1 MARYKVQPDTLIDRA
16 IAAVAPRWALQRRQ
30 ARVGLA
36 LTASYG
42 SGGYVGASKGRAQTQ
57 QWRAGELG
65 PNAALLPDLS
75 TLRARSQDLARNNP
89 IARGAIGNVV
99 TSVVGSGLQARPR
112 VDRGALGLSEEQAAA
127 FEAAALREWNAWA
140 YSQEADLQRTWTFD
154 GIQQIVFR
162 AALTDGDHFIVKAF
176 RERPGSAFG
185 LKAQMI
191 PAARVCN
198 PTGAAVPAGAVI
210 MAGVELDADGAPA
223 AYWIA
228 NRHPHEHAP
237 GLPALKWDRLPAFGA
252 QSGMR
257 QVLHIMR
264 PQDAGVLRGEPYLA
278 PVIETLRQCGTY
290 TDAELMA
297 AVVNSCFAV
306 TTKTPNGE
314 GVDLPDSG
322 SRDEKG
328 DAIVIGKAGTVV
340 DLAADESIES
350 FTPSRPTSSF
360 DPFMQAM
367 LRQIGMA
374 LGQPYEVLVKHFE
387 ASYSAARGALLEA
400 WRFYRVLRDWHAWAV
415 CQPFY
420 EAVITEAVARGRLSA
435 PGFFGSPLIRAA
447 WCGSEWYGEAPG
459 TLDPLKEVEAQGKA
473 IAYGLTTGERA
484 TIEINGGDWDQNHRR
499 LVHETE
505 ARRRDGLPAINAGS
519 SSAPPAEE
527 REPQDPQRNRLPTR
541 DAAGA

>member
-1 MARYKVQPDTLIDRA
+1 MARYKVQPDSLIDRA
-16 IAAVAPRWALQRRQ
+16 IAALSPRWALQRRQ

-42 SGGYVGASKGRAQTQ
+42 AGGYVGALKSRAQTQ

-75 TLRARSQDLARNNP
+75 TLRGRSQDLARNNP

-112 VDRGALGLSEEQAAA
+112 IDREALGLSEEQAAA
-127 FEAAALREWNAWA
+127 FESAALREWNAWA
-140 YSQEADLQRTWTFD
+140 YSQEADLHRTLTFD
-154 GIQQIVFR
+154 GIQQVAFR
-162 AALTDGDHFIVKAF
+162 AALIDGDHFIVKAF

-185 LKAQMI
+185 LKAQLLA
-191 PAARVCN
+191 AARVCN
-198 PTGAAVPAGAVI
+198 PTNTDLAPGTVI
-210 MAGVELDADGAPA
+210 MGGVELDADGAPA
-223 AYWIA
+223 AYWVA
-228 NRHPHEHAP
+228 NRHPHEYVP
-237 GLPALKWDRLPAFGA
+237 GQPALKWDRLPAFGA

-306 TTKTPNGE
+306 TTKTPTGE
-314 GVDLPDSG
+314 GLDMADSG
-322 SRDEKG
+322 VKDEKG
-328 DAIVIGKAGTVV
+328 DAIVIGKPGTVV
-340 DLAADESIES
+340 DLMSDESIEA
-350 FTPSRPTSSF
+350 FTPGRPSGSF

-367 LRQIGMA
+367 LRQVGMA
-374 LGQPYEVLVKHFE
+374 LGQPYEILVKHFE

-400 WRFYRVLRDWHAWAV
+400 WRFYRVLRDWHAWAI
-415 CQPFY
+415 CHPFY
-420 EAVITEAVARGRLSA
+420 EAVITEAVARGRLGA
-435 PGFFGSPLIRAA
+435 PGFFASPLTRAA
-447 WCGSEWYGEAPG
+447 WCGCEWYGEAPG

-473 IAYGLTTGERA
+473 VGYGFTTGERA
-484 TIEINGGDWDQNHRR
+484 TIELNGGDWDQNHRR
-499 LVHETE
+499 LVYETA
-505 ARRRDGLPAINAGS
+505 ARKRDGLPAITTGS
-519 SSAPPAEE
+519 SSAPPAAGDT
-527 REPQDPQRNRLPTR
+527 QDAATDRQQQ